1 MSEDT
6 PKFDKSIH
14 LLTYEPNDNQRN
26 SIVQLKQK
34 IENEC
39 EIYRHS
45 KHLQEWCDDSCIL
58 RFLIARNY
66 DISKSY
72 EMITGAMKWRLERKP
87 QDIIVE
93 SNVDWEKKMHFEAK
107 TGKIYI
113 AGDDKWG
120 RPVIIFDNSVQNTT
134 DTDGQ
139 LNFLAWNLESA
150 IRLMPSKVDKYV
162 VFMHLEHFSLFN
174 SPNMKAT
181 KETIFMLCQSF
192 PERLGHC
199 VCFMPP
205 VVFHYVYETI
215 KFLID
220 KRTRN
225 KIIFLIGDMSDDS
238 PNDIKMKQILG
249 NDWKILT
256 GANQP
261 VVSKGCSPGYN
272 FDKYWDNHIN
282 RLKKLFAGKND
293 EKIATNDNDG
303 ITRIDSGDETW
314 RDVGN
319 CREMDDKKVQSSSLL
334 YILLAL
340 GIFFILYSLKVGND
354 QVSIICGLFG
364 CFIFYLI
371 FLLFPDCLNT
381 LAEIDNKKVT

>member
-1 MSEDT
+1 MSDEDT
-6 PKFDKSIH
+6 PTFDRNIH
-14 LLTYEPNDNQRN
+14 LLTYEPNDEQRN
-26 SIVQLKQK
+26 SIVELKLK
-34 IENEC
+34 LESEC
-39 EIYRHS
+39 EIYKNS
-45 KHLQEWCDDSCIL
+45 SHLQEWCNEKCLL

-72 EMITGAMKWRLERKP
+72 EMITGAMKWRLDRKP

-93 SNVDWEKKMHFEAK
+93 SNADWEKKMYLEAK

-113 AGDDKWG
+113 AGEDKWK

-134 DTDGQ
+134 NTDGQ
-139 LNFLAWNLESA
+139 LYFLAWNLETA
-150 IRLMPSKVDKYV
+150 IRIMPEKVDKYV

-215 KFLID
+215 KFLVD

-225 KIIFLIGDMSDDS
+225 KIIFLIGDMSDNS

-256 GANQP
+256 GAMQP
-261 VVSKGCSPGYN
+261 IVSKGCSPGYN
-272 FDKYWDNHIN
+272 FDKYWDNHMN
-282 RLKKLFAGKND
+282 RLKTSFASKD
-293 EKIATNDNDG
+293 EKILINDNDG

-314 RDVGN
+314 RDVGVG
-319 CREMDDKKVQSSSLL
+319 DDSKENKKSSSLL
-334 YILLAL
+334 YILLVL
-340 GIFFILYSLKVGND
+340 GLFFILYSLKVGND
-354 QVSIICGLFG
+354 MVSIICGLLG
-364 CFIFYLI
+364 CFMFYGI
-371 FLLFPDCLNT
+371 MLLYPECLNP
-381 LAEIDNKKVT
+381 LVEVEKKHI